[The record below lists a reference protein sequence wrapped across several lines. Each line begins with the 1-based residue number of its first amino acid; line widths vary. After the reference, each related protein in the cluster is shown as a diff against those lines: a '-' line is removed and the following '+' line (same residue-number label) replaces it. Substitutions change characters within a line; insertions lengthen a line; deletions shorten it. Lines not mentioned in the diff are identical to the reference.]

1 MKLKAIIS
9 IILILFPTAVFSAE
23 EEPVEIL
30 LFTSVHCRP
39 CQRVKEGIIPQ
50 VKEKYGS
57 KIRIKELDF
66 DKPENYVQ
74 LLELQDRYDWHPK
87 KNLTPTLFIEGKFL
101 VGSNEINKYL
111 EIHIDTALSER
122 GYVPVAAA
130 RRPVDLATR
139 FKLFSPLAVFAAGLI
154 DGINPCAF
162 TAIIFFISFLT
173 LQGYGKRQI
182 LTIGLSFIMAVFIT
196 YVLIGL
202 GLFNF
207 LFKLKGYSTAVNFLY
222 LGGAIL
228 CFVLAGLAFYD
239 FLKFRRTRQ
248 SQSLVLQL
256 PDSLKNKIHRIIGL
270 YYRKTKDKDMN
281 QMSILRLIIS
291 AFVVGFFVS
300 LFEAVCTG
308 QVYLPTI
315 VYVFKYTH
323 MKLEAFFY
331 LLLYN
336 LMFIFPLWIIMLFA
350 LWGVSSQQFSKFT
363 QKHMGSIKILMMVL
377 FLGLG
382 LFLIWK

>member
-1 MKLKAIIS
+1 M
-9 IILILFPTAVFSAE
+9 
-23 EEPVEIL
+23 
-30 LFTSVHCRP
+30 
-39 CQRVKEGIIPQ
+39 
-50 VKEKYGS
+50 Y
-57 KIRIKELDF
+57 
-66 DKPENYVQ
+66 
-74 LLELQDRYDWHPK
+74 
-87 KNLTPTLFIEGKFL
+87 
-101 VGSNEINKYL
+101 
-111 EIHIDTALSER
+111 IDTALSEK
-122 GYVPVAAA
+122 GYTPVVKT
-130 RRPVDLATR
+130 RPAIDLVTR

-173 LQGYGKRQI
+173 LQGYSKRQI
-182 LTIGLSFIMAVFIT
+182 LTIGLSFIIAVFIT

-202 GLFNF
+202 GLFKF
-207 LFKLKGYSTAVNFLY
+207 LFKLKGYPTAVNFLY

-270 YYRKTKDKDMN
+270 YYRKTKDKDTN

-300 LFEAVCTG
+300 LFEAACTG

-315 VYVFKYTH
+315 VYVLKYTH

-363 QKHMGSIKILMMVL
+363 QKHMGTIKILMMVL